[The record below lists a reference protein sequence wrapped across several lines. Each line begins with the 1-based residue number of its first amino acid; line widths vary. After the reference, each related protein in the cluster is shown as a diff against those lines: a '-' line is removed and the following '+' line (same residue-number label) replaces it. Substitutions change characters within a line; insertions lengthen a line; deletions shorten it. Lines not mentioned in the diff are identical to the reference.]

1 MGARTQGLGRN
12 LSEHS
17 WTSIRT
23 LFLVGWDKLE
33 AAAAQKK
40 TWAVSLV
47 VCGVIMLTRDT
58 LDSFVSSHDAT
69 MQSWVAKAAIVTQC
83 AWERCSAT
91 SAQTGAA
98 WVIQAVGQL
107 LPCQHRLRP

>member
-1 MGARTQGLGRN
+1 MGRN

-23 LFLVGWDKLE
+23 LFLVGRDE
-33 AAAAQKK
+33 PEAAAAAQKDLGCFSCGL
-40 TWAVSLV
+40 WRDHVDPGHAPRLIPPFHNAVLGGEGSS
-47 VCGVIMLTRDT
+47 CDT
-58 LDSFVSSHDAT
+58 ACLGTVLGE
-69 MQSWVAKAAIVTQC
+69 I
-83 AWERCSAT
+83 

-98 WVIQAVGQL
+98 WVIHAGGQL